1 MSDESSGGRRRGSH
15 RRVTGGTA
23 PDQERALG
31 GPVWGEATPSLGS
44 DAPDPREAGTSDG
57 HEQWLREQRPP
68 HWG

>member
-1 MSDESSGGRRRGSH
+1 M
-15 RRVTGGTA
+15 TGGTA

-31 GPVWGEATPSLGS
+31 GSVWGEATPSLGS
-44 DAPDPREAGTSDG
+44 DAPDPREAGISDG